1 MRGPRGR
8 GLPETAVDGRPA
20 GVGSEG
26 EAPGLALEKLGGLL
40 EDRLRRRV
48 LWRLILGAGYT
59 GVYLGGL

>member
-1 MRGPRGR
+1 M
-8 GLPETAVDGRPA
+8 
-20 GVGSEG
+20 GSEG